1 MDRDDGRGG
10 VMDYGDS
17 DMGGGNGDMSGGNG
31 DMGDSNGDM
40 GDGDMGGGDVQV
52 GYFLLMKAMVPSRCS
67 GLMLR

>member
-1 MDRDDGRGG
+1 
-10 VMDYGDS
+10 MDYGDS

-40 GDGDMGGGDVQV
+40 GGGDVQV